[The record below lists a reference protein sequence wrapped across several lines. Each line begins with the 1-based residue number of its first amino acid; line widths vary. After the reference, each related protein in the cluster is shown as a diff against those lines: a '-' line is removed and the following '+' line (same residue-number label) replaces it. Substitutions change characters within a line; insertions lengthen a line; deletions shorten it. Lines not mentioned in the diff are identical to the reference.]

1 MDSIFGNQ
9 NNTGFVSFDE
19 IENAFK
25 TPTQYQHFY
34 ENPEKSGPQ
43 YEPSDEFPPNLVDPD
58 GQAFSDFERLD
69 DDPAPQVD
77 HEHAMRTGERIAR
90 LIDTGIDFTLSN
102 FVARNGESYRADER
116 DLQDI
121 AEAWGEVSEEHNWN
135 IGPEWTLAI
144 LYVMVY
150 GPLVKQAVAD
160 RRMAEMEARQA
171 AMEAQQ
177 EAMQAQLNTIQM
189 RQAAPQPQP
198 QPQPQPEKPADN
210 GSPKPEPK
218 PSPYAYQPATK

>member
-25 TPTQYQHFY
+25 TPTQRQDY
-34 ENPEKSGPQ
+34 
-43 YEPSDEFPPNLVDPD
+43 YEPQPSSQPGNDDLGRLADPD
-58 GQAFSDFERLD
+58 GTAHE
-69 DDPAPQVD
+69 PEAVKAETVVD

-121 AEAWGEVSEEHNWN
+121 AETWGEISEEHNWN

-160 RRMAEMEARQA
+160 RRMAELEARTNRLEERMA
-171 AMEAQQ
+171 AYENQP
-177 EAMQAQLNTIQM
+177 
-189 RQAAPQPQP
+189 PQPA
-198 QPQPQPEKPADN
+198 EKPKSN
-210 GSPKPEPK
+210 GNKPRINPEYEPPKASPFTHRPAPE
-218 PSPYAYQPATK
+218 APAQD

>member
-9 NNTGFVSFDE
+9 NNTVFVSFDE

-69 DDPAPQVD
+69 DEPAPQVD

-160 RRMAEMEARQA
+160 RRMAELEARTNRLEERMA
-171 AMEAQQ
+171 AYEYQP
-177 EAMQAQLNTIQM
+177 
-189 RQAAPQPQP
+189 PQPA
-198 QPQPQPEKPADN
+198 EKPKSN
-210 GSPKPEPK
+210 GNKVRINPEYEPPKA
-218 PSPYAYQPATK
+218 SPYTHRPAPEAPAQD

>member
-25 TPTQYQHFY
+25 TPTQRQDY
-34 ENPEKSGPQ
+34 
-43 YEPSDEFPPNLVDPD
+43 YEPQPSSQPDNDDLDDLGRLADPD
-58 GQAFSDFERLD
+58 GTAHE
-69 DDPAPQVD
+69 PEPEAVEAETVVD

-121 AEAWGEVSEEHNWN
+121 AEAWGEISEEHNWN

-160 RRMAEMEARQA
+160 RRMAELEARQKQLEERMA
-171 AMEAQQ
+171 AYEY
-177 EAMQAQLNTIQM
+177 QA
-189 RQAAPQPQP
+189 
-198 QPQPQPEKPADN
+198 PQPEKPQSN
-210 GSPKPEPK
+210 GNKVRIN
-218 PSPYAYQPATK
+218 T

>member
-1 MDSIFGNQ
+1 MEKPDIFG
-9 NNTGFVSFDE
+9 TGSTSYVSFDE

-34 ENPEKSGPQ
+34 ENPEQSGPR

-58 GQAFSDFERLD
+58 GTANE
-69 DDPAPQVD
+69 AKNVEAETVVD
-77 HEHAMRTGERIAR
+77 HDHAMRTGERIAR

-121 AEAWGEVSEEHNWN
+121 AEAWGEVSEEHQWN

-160 RRMAEMEARQA
+160 RRMAELEARQQILEERMA
-171 AMEAQQ
+171 AYEY
-177 EAMQAQLNTIQM
+177 QAQ
-189 RQAAPQPQP
+189 
-198 QPQPQPEKPADN
+198 QPEKPQSN
-210 GSPKPEPK
+210 GNKARINPEYEPPKA
-218 PSPYAYQPATK
+218 SPYTHRPAPEAPAQD

>member
-160 RRMAEMEARQA
+160 RRMAELEARTKQLEERMAAYEYQA
-171 AMEAQQ
+171 
-177 EAMQAQLNTIQM
+177 
-189 RQAAPQPQP
+189 
-198 QPQPQPEKPADN
+198 PQPEKPQSN
-210 GSPKPEPK
+210 GNKVRINPEYEPPKA
-218 PSPYAYQPATK
+218 SPYTHRPAPEAPAQD

>member
-1 MDSIFGNQ
+1 MEKPDIFG
-9 NNTGFVSFDE
+9 TGSTSLVSFDE

-34 ENPEKSGPQ
+34 ENPEQSGPR

-58 GQAFSDFERLD
+58 GTANE
-69 DDPAPQVD
+69 AENVEAETVVD
-77 HEHAMRTGERIAR
+77 HDHAMRTGERIAR

-150 GPLVKQAVAD
+150 GPLVKQAMYD
-160 RRMAEMEARQA
+160 RRMAEMEERIRILEQKQNA
-171 AMEAQQ
+171 A
-177 EAMQAQLNTIQM
+177 NGDPTTIHID
-189 RQAAPQPQP
+189 P
-198 QPQPQPEKPADN
+198 DY
-210 GSPKPEPK
+210 K
-218 PSPYAYQPATK
+218 PSTEGPAQN

>member
-25 TPTQYQHFY
+25 TPTQRQDY
-34 ENPEKSGPQ
+34 
-43 YEPSDEFPPNLVDPD
+43 YEPQPSSQPDNDDLDDLGRLADPD
-58 GQAFSDFERLD
+58 GTAHE
-69 DDPAPQVD
+69 PEPEAVEAETVVD

-121 AEAWGEVSEEHNWN
+121 AEAWGEISEEHNWN

-160 RRMAEMEARQA
+160 RRMAELEARQKQLEERMA
-171 AMEAQQ
+171 AYEY
-177 EAMQAQLNTIQM
+177 QA
-189 RQAAPQPQP
+189 
-198 QPQPQPEKPADN
+198 PQPEKPQSN
-210 GSPKPEPK
+210 GNKVRINTEYEP
-218 PSPYAYQPATK
+218 PRTSPYTHRPAPEAPAQD

>member
-69 DDPAPQVD
+69 DEPAPQVD

-160 RRMAEMEARQA
+160 RRMAELEARTKQLEERMA
-171 AMEAQQ
+171 AYEYQ
-177 EAMQAQLNTIQM
+177 
-189 RQAAPQPQP
+189 APQTA
-198 QPQPQPEKPADN
+198 EKPQSN
-210 GSPKPEPK
+210 GNKVRINPEYEP
-218 PSPYAYQPATK
+218 PQASPYTHRPAPEAPAQD

>member
-1 MDSIFGNQ
+1 MEKPDIFG
-9 NNTGFVSFDE
+9 TGGTSFVSLEE
-19 IENAFK
+19 IEDAFK

-34 ENPEKSGPQ
+34 ENPEQSGPR

-58 GQAFSDFERLD
+58 GTANE
-69 DDPAPQVD
+69 AETVEAETVVD
-77 HEHAMRTGERIAR
+77 HDHAMRTGERIAR

-102 FVARNGESYRADER
+102 FVARNGQTYRADER

-150 GPLVKQAVAD
+150 GPLVKQAMYD
-160 RRMAEMEARQA
+160 RRMAEMEERIRILEQKQNA
-171 AMEAQQ
+171 A
-177 EAMQAQLNTIQM
+177 NGTPTTIHID
-189 RQAAPQPQP
+189 P
-198 QPQPQPEKPADN
+198 DY
-210 GSPKPEPK
+210 K
-218 PSPYAYQPATK
+218 PSAEAPAQN

>member
-19 IENAFK
+19 IESAFK
-25 TPTQYQHFY
+25 TPTQRQDY
-34 ENPEKSGPQ
+34 
-43 YEPSDEFPPNLVDPD
+43 YEPKPDPKPSDGDLSHLADPD
-58 GQAFSDFERLD
+58 GSAHE
-69 DDPAPQVD
+69 PEPETVEAETVVD

-102 FVARNGESYRADER
+102 FVARNGESYRAEER

-121 AEAWGEVSEEHNWN
+121 AEAWGEISEEHNWN

-160 RRMAEMEARQA
+160 RRMAELEARTKQLEERMA
-171 AMEAQQ
+171 AYEYQP
-177 EAMQAQLNTIQM
+177 
-189 RQAAPQPQP
+189 PQPA
-198 QPQPQPEKPADN
+198 EKPKSN
-210 GSPKPEPK
+210 GNKVRINPEYEPPKA
-218 PSPYAYQPATK
+218 SPYTHRPAPEAPAQD

>member
-25 TPTQYQHFY
+25 TPTQRQDY
-34 ENPEKSGPQ
+34 
-43 YEPSDEFPPNLVDPD
+43 YEPQPSSQPGNDDLGRLADPD

-69 DDPAPQVD
+69 DEPAPQVD

-121 AEAWGEVSEEHNWN
+121 AEAWGEISEEHNWN

-160 RRMAEMEARQA
+160 RRMAELEARQQILEERMA
-171 AMEAQQ
+171 AYEYQ
-177 EAMQAQLNTIQM
+177 
-189 RQAAPQPQP
+189 APQPA
-198 QPQPQPEKPADN
+198 EKPKSN
-210 GSPKPEPK
+210 GNKVRINPEYEPPKA
-218 PSPYAYQPATK
+218 SPYTHRPAPEAPAQD

>member
-25 TPTQYQHFY
+25 TPTQRQDY
-34 ENPEKSGPQ
+34 
-43 YEPSDEFPPNLVDPD
+43 YEPQPSSQPGNDDLGRLADPD

-69 DDPAPQVD
+69 DEPAPQVD

-121 AEAWGEVSEEHNWN
+121 AEAWGEISEEHNWN

-160 RRMAEMEARQA
+160 RRMAELEARTNRLEERMA
-171 AMEAQQ
+171 AYEYQP
-177 EAMQAQLNTIQM
+177 
-189 RQAAPQPQP
+189 PQPA
-198 QPQPQPEKPADN
+198 EKPQSN
-210 GSPKPEPK
+210 GNNVRINTEYEPPKA
-218 PSPYAYQPATK
+218 SPYTHRPAPEAPAQD

>member
-1 MDSIFGNQ
+1 MEKPDIFG
-9 NNTGFVSFDE
+9 TGSTSFVSLDE

-25 TPTQYQHFY
+25 TPTQRQDY
-34 ENPEKSGPQ
+34 
-43 YEPSDEFPPNLVDPD
+43 YEPKPSSAPSNDDLGHLADPD
-58 GQAFSDFERLD
+58 GSANGPE
-69 DDPAPQVD
+69 PETVEAETVVD

-121 AEAWGEVSEEHNWN
+121 AEAWGEVSEEHQWN

-150 GPLVKQAVAD
+150 GPLVKQAVYD
-160 RRMAEMEARQA
+160 RRMAEMEARQQQLEERVKI
-171 AMEAQQ
+171 MEQHQNNPGNGNPTTIHIDPNYRPSTGSAFRHEPGP
-177 EAMQAQLNTIQM
+177 EAG
-189 RQAAPQPQP
+189 
-198 QPQPQPEKPADN
+198 KAD
-210 GSPKPEPK
+210 
-218 PSPYAYQPATK
+218 

>member
-34 ENPEKSGPQ
+34 ENPEQSGPR

-58 GQAFSDFERLD
+58 GTANE
-69 DDPAPQVD
+69 AKTVEAETVVD
-77 HEHAMRTGERIAR
+77 HDHAMRTGERIAR

-121 AEAWGEVSEEHNWN
+121 AEAWGEISEEHNWN

-160 RRMAEMEARQA
+160 RRMAELEARTKQLEERMA
-171 AMEAQQ
+171 AYEYQP
-177 EAMQAQLNTIQM
+177 
-189 RQAAPQPQP
+189 PQPA
-198 QPQPQPEKPADN
+198 EKPKSN
-210 GSPKPEPK
+210 GNKVRINPEYEPPKA
-218 PSPYAYQPATK
+218 SPYTHRPAPEGPAQN

>member
-1 MDSIFGNQ
+1 MEKPDIFG
-9 NNTGFVSFDE
+9 TGGTSFVSLDE

-25 TPTQYQHFY
+25 TPTQRQDY
-34 ENPEKSGPQ
+34 
-43 YEPSDEFPPNLVDPD
+43 YEPQPSSQPGNDDLGRLADPD
-58 GQAFSDFERLD
+58 GTAHEP
-69 DDPAPQVD
+69 DPETVEAETVVD

-144 LYVMVY
+144 LYLMVY

-160 RRMAEMEARQA
+160 RRMAELEDRTKQLEERMA
-171 AMEAQQ
+171 AYEYQP
-177 EAMQAQLNTIQM
+177 
-189 RQAAPQPQP
+189 PQPA
-198 QPQPQPEKPADN
+198 EKPKSN
-210 GSPKPEPK
+210 GNKVRINPEYEPPKA
-218 PSPYAYQPATK
+218 SPYTHRPAPEAPAQD

>member
-1 MDSIFGNQ
+1 MEKPDIFG
-9 NNTGFVSFDE
+9 TGSTSFVSFDE

-34 ENPEKSGPQ
+34 ENPEQSGPR

-58 GQAFSDFERLD
+58 GTANE
-69 DDPAPQVD
+69 AEAVEAETVVD
-77 HEHAMRTGERIAR
+77 HDHAMRTGERIAR

-102 FVARNGESYRADER
+102 FVARNGQTYRADER

-150 GPLVKQAVAD
+150 GPLVKQALYD
-160 RRMAEMEARQA
+160 RRMAEMEERIRILEQKQNA
-171 AMEAQQ
+171 A
-177 EAMQAQLNTIQM
+177 NGDPTTIHID
-189 RQAAPQPQP
+189 P
-198 QPQPQPEKPADN
+198 N
-210 GSPKPEPK
+210 YK
-218 PSPYAYQPATK
+218 PSAEGPAQN

>member
-19 IENAFK
+19 IEDAFK

-34 ENPEKSGPQ
+34 ENPEKSGPR

-58 GQAFSDFERLD
+58 GQAFSDFERFD
-69 DDPAPQVD
+69 DEPAPQVD

-150 GPLVKQAVAD
+150 GPLVKQAMYD
-160 RRMAEMEARQA
+160 RRMTEMEERIRILEQKQNA
-171 AMEAQQ
+171 A
-177 EAMQAQLNTIQM
+177 NGTPTTIHID
-189 RQAAPQPQP
+189 P
-198 QPQPQPEKPADN
+198 DY
-210 GSPKPEPK
+210 K
-218 PSPYAYQPATK
+218 PSAEGPKA

>member
-1 MDSIFGNQ
+1 MDSIFGKQ
-9 NNTGFVSFDE
+9 PENTSYVSFDE
-19 IENAFK
+19 MEAAFK

-34 ENPEKSGPQ
+34 ENPGQSGQQ
-43 YEPSDEFPPNLVDPD
+43 YEPSNEFPQNLVDPD
-58 GQAFSDFERLD
+58 GTAYAETHE
-69 DDPAPQVD
+69 AETVVD

-116 DLQDI
+116 DLKDI

-144 LYVMVY
+144 LYIMVY

-160 RRMAEMEARQA
+160 RRMAELEARQQMLEERMA
-171 AMEAQQ
+171 AYEY
-177 EAMQAQLNTIQM
+177 QA
-189 RQAAPQPQP
+189 
-198 QPQPQPEKPADN
+198 PQPEKPQNDGN
-210 GSPKPEPK
+210 KTKVRLNPEYEP
-218 PSPYAYQPATK
+218 PRASPYTHRPAPEAKE

>member
-9 NNTGFVSFDE
+9 NNTGFVSFEE

-25 TPTQYQHFY
+25 TPTQRQDY
-34 ENPEKSGPQ
+34 
-43 YEPSDEFPPNLVDPD
+43 YEPKPDTDPGTGDLSRLADPD
-58 GQAFSDFERLD
+58 GSANEP
-69 DDPAPQVD
+69 DPETVEAETVVD
-77 HEHAMRTGERIAR
+77 HDHAMRTGERIAR

-102 FVARNGESYRADER
+102 FVARNGQAYRADER

-150 GPLVKQAVAD
+150 GPLVKQALYD
-160 RRMAEMEARQA
+160 RRMDEMEARLKKQEERIRI
-171 AMEAQQ
+171 MEQKQNNPDGNPTTIHIDPNYRPSTGSAFRHEPGP
-177 EAMQAQLNTIQM
+177 EAG
-189 RQAAPQPQP
+189 
-198 QPQPQPEKPADN
+198 KAD
-210 GSPKPEPK
+210 
-218 PSPYAYQPATK
+218 

>member
-25 TPTQYQHFY
+25 TPTQRQDY
-34 ENPEKSGPQ
+34 
-43 YEPSDEFPPNLVDPD
+43 YEPKPDPTPGNDDLSRLADPD

-160 RRMAEMEARQA
+160 RRMAELEARQQILEERMA
-171 AMEAQQ
+171 AYEYQP
-177 EAMQAQLNTIQM
+177 
-189 RQAAPQPQP
+189 PQPAENP
-198 QPQPQPEKPADN
+198 KSNGNKVRINPEYEP
-210 GSPKPEPK
+210 PKA
-218 PSPYAYQPATK
+218 SPYTHRPAPEAPAQD